1 MDRFQKHLHSME
13 VGGIEAVGRKAFLRG
28 KSNKETRDESNKS

>member
-1 MDRFQKHLHSME
+1 MDRFYKHLHSME